1 MQTDVNFCQ
10 RCGQPLSERTIERTS
25 RPYCES
31 CGYTVFLD
39 PKVAAVILV
48 TKGDNLVLV
57 RRGIEPAI
65 GRWSFPSGF
74 VNRGEV
80 VEHAA
85 KREVKEETGLDVKLD
100 GLVGVYSSEGGPV
113 MLAVYAATAIGG
125 TPHAGHDATEVG
137 LFPPDGLPDLPFP
150 HDKLILDDWRTIV
163 QRHGCSKSGDVIW

>member
-39 PKVAAVILV
+39 PKVAAVILI

-80 VEHAA
+80 VEHAVSA
-85 KREVKEETGLDVKLD
+85 LDQY
-100 GLVGVYSSEGGPV
+100 LVGVK
-113 MLAVYAATAIGG
+113 AAAN
-125 TPHAGHDATEVG
+125 
-137 LFPPDGLPDLPFP
+137 
-150 HDKLILDDWRTIV
+150 
-163 QRHGCSKSGDVIW
+163 